1 MSAKSISNG
10 EAGSSVR
17 TKLNSVLTRGIAF
30 EDWDASGDAMPTDA
44 DNLGSG
50 EGGDILKGDRV
61 IFTVGGLID
70 GIFWPVDSIGTAK
83 QNSPTLDTHWRLI

>member
-1 MSAKSISNG
+1 MAAKSISNG
-10 EAGSSVR
+10 ESGSSVR

-30 EDWDASGDAMPTDA
+30 ENWDASGDSMPTNS

-61 IFTVGGLID
+61 IFTVGGLINGD
-70 GIFWPVDSIGTAK
+70 FWPVDTIGTAK
-83 QNSPTLDTHWRLI
+83 QNSPTLDTHWRLF